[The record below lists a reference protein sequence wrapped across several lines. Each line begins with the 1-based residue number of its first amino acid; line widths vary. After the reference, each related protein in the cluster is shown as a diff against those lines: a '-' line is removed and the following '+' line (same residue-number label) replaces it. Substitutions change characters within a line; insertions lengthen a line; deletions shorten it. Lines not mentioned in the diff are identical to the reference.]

1 MAGTESGEF
10 MKEYCII
17 QSGSPADLS
26 KVVQENLDQRWEP
39 HGGLIHWSEFNQ
51 NHSVTDWF
59 LQPIVR
65 DKPTDSSR
73 SVPHETAYTDSLIKA
88 LILSRPGIPG
98 AQTELSDDLADRL
111 LMFLKHVKRA
121 IEEGDWK

>member
-1 MAGTESGEF
+1 

-26 KVVQENLDQRWEP
+26 KVVQENLDQGWEP
-39 HGGLIHWSEFNQ
+39 HGGLIHYTEQVYLRGSPCL
-51 NHSVTDWF
+51 TDWF

-73 SVPHETAYTDSLIKA
+73 SVRECSTDLY
-88 LILSRPGIPG
+88 
-98 AQTELSDDLADRL
+98 QRL
-111 LMFLKHVKRA
+111 LICTPQPHSNYTQISTDLLKDLLTHFKRVSN
-121 IEEGDWK
+121 DRT